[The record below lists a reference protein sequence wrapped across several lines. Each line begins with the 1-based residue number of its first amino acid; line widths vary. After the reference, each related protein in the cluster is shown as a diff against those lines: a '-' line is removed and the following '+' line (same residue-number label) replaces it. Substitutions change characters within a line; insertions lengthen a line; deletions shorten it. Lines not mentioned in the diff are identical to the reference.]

1 MRRIP
6 MLRFVAI
13 TALAALSFPALAE
26 PGFVK
31 TVSLPVLGSSYGLG
45 PAAAC
50 ELPASLSVPAEPVAT
65 PDHAMTLSP
74 RMIQAIRVD
83 SNAPID

>member
-1 MRRIP
+1 
-6 MLRFVAI
+6 MLRFVVI
-13 TALAALSFPALAE
+13 TAFAAALSSPALAE

-45 PAAAC
+45 PRAAC
-50 ELPASLSVPAEPVAT
+50 ELPASLSVPAAPVAA

-74 RMIQAIRVD
+74 RMIQAIR
-83 SNAPID
+83 IDNNTSID